1 MYRFLTE
8 AHDAVSLQ
16 KITILEQTQGRK
28 REIRSHT
35 APHAGCPPC
44 CRLWADLWPRR
55 AEVGY
60 GYHPAY
66 LDACWGA
73 FRCTESEAGERGGV
87 VDAPT
92 PVTSARSADSCAVP
106 PAAS

>member
-1 MYRFLTE
+1 MYRFLPE
-8 AHDAVSLQ
+8 EHNAVSLR

-35 APHAGCPPC
+35 APHARCPPC
-44 CRLWADLWPRR
+44 CRLWAAVWPRE

-60 GYHPAY
+60 GYPPAY
-66 LDACWGA
+66 LGACWGA
-73 FRCTESEAGERGGV
+73 FRCAESEAGERGGV
-87 VDAPT
+87 VDTPA
-92 PVTSARSADSCAVP
+92 PVTSARSAGSCAVP

>member
-1 MYRFLTE
+1 MYRFLPE
-8 AHDAVSLQ
+8 AHNAVSLR

-35 APHAGCPPC
+35 APHARCPPC
-44 CRLWADLWPRR
+44 CRLWAAVWPRE

-60 GYHPAY
+60 GYPPAY
-66 LDACWGA
+66 LGACWGT
-73 FRCTESEAGERGGV
+73 FRCAESEAGERGGV
-87 VDAPT
+87 VDTPA
-92 PVTSARSADSCAVP
+92 PVTSARSAGSCAVP